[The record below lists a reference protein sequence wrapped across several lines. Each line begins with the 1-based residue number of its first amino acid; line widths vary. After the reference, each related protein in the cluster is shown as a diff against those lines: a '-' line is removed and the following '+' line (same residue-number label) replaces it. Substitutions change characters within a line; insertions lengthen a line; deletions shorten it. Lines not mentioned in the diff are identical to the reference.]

1 MPRVKGGLRTHARH
15 KKIIKLAKGYRMSRS
30 TLFKRAQ
37 EAVLRAGEHAF
48 AGRKK
53 RKRDMRAL
61 WIARLNSA
69 LSNYG
74 ILYSRFIAG
83 LKKSNIELDRKSLS
97 EMAIHNPTHFEEVV
111 NKVKSSFNK

>member
-15 KKIIKLAKGYRMSRS
+15 KKVIKLAKGYRMTRS

-53 RKRDMRAL
+53 RKRDMRTL
-61 WIARLNSA
+61 WIARINSA

-74 ILYSRFIAG
+74 VQYSRFIAG
-83 LKKSNIELDRKSLS
+83 LKKANIELDRKSLS
-97 EMAIHNPTHFEEVV
+97 EMAIHNPKHFEEVV
-111 NKVKSSFNK
+111 TTVKSAIGK